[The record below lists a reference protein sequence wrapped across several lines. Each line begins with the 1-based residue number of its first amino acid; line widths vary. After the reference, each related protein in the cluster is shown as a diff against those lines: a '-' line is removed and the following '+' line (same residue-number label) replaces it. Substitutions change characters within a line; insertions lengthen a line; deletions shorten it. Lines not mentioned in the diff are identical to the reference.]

1 MFVFKARVLLFHFIV
16 AVEWSEVSGD
26 SFKKGERLAI
36 MHKKVNFTL
45 WFLTPFAAKKQSAG
59 LNSPRSAVLLTTCY
73 SKQLTSVGLLLLNF
87 VGAPRLDFS

>member
-36 MHKKVNFTL
+36 MHKKVNFT
-45 WFLTPFAAKKQSAG
+45 FIMVFNPICGQETVGRIEQ
-59 LNSPRSAVLLTTCY
+59 
-73 SKQLTSVGLLLLNF
+73 SKQCCAFNDMLLETTQVCGF
-87 VGAPRLDFS
+87 TAA

>member
-1 MFVFKARVLLFHFIV
+1 MVRSLRRQFQERRAFSYNAQKGKFH
-16 AVEWSEVSGD
+16 
-26 SFKKGERLAI
+26 
-36 MHKKVNFTL
+36 L

-87 VGAPRLDFS
+87 VAAPRPDFS